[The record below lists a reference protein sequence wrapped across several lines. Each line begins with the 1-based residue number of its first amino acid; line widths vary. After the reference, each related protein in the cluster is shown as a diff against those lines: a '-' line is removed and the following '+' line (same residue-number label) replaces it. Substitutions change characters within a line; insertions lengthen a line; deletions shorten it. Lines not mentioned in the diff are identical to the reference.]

1 MSNRKVTYIVIAH
14 EAFKDPF
21 FETITIE
28 EGEDIH
34 DAIHNFYYDLH
45 HNGDYDEGENP
56 TIYTDFV
63 LKVNNEHNIQH
74 VHGVDVTYE
83 LPEGDYE

>member
-1 MSNRKVTYIVIAH
+1 MSNGKVTYIVIAH

-28 EGEDIH
+28 EGEDIY
-34 DAIHNFYYDLH
+34 DAIHNFTTTYTTTVTTMRVRT
-45 HNGDYDEGENP
+45 

>member
-28 EGEDIH
+28 EGADLH
-34 DAIHNFYYDLH
+34 DAIPVSYTHLTL
-45 HNGDYDEGENP
+45 P
-56 TIYTDFV
+56 TICSV
-63 LKVNNEHNIQH
+63 
-74 VHGVDVTYE
+74 
-83 LPEGDYE
+83 